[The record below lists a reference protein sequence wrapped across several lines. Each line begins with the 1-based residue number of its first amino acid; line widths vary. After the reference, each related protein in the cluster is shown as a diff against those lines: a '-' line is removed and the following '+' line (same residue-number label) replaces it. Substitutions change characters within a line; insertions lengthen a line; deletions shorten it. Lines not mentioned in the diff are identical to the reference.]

1 MRVLVTGG
9 AGYIGSVV
17 AGQLVAAGHD
27 VTVLD
32 DLSTGFADA
41 VPPGATFVKGTLRDC
56 AAEVLADDIE
66 AVLHFAAKSLVGE
79 SVANPAKYWSNNLG
93 GTISLLEAMREIG
106 VRTIVFSST
115 AAVYG
120 EPERTPIL
128 ETDPTRPTSPY
139 GASKIAVD
147 TTLTEYCRLHGFG
160 AVSLRYFNVA
170 GASQGT
176 DGRWLGERHHQETHL
191 IPNVLAGAT
200 EGRPVQIFGDDYPT
214 PDGTC
219 VRDYI
224 HVTDLA
230 DAHLRAL
237 GAARPGEHRI
247 YNLGNGAGFSVR
259 EVIEVCREVTGIDI
273 AADPLGVRRK
283 IGVVFQ
289 ETTLDHNVLEMR
301 NKIRNNFEDKKI
313 IFSVDRMDYTKGL
326 MHRLDGFEHF
336 LERYP
341 EWREKMVFI
350 LNIVPSRSEIPAY
363 TERKKGIEEKIG
375 TVNGRFSTISWQPI
389 IYRYNH
395 LSFTELVALYQAG
408 RQADALRA
416 FQDGRHILAEELG
429 LEPSPELRRLEAAIL
444 AHDPSLDAPPP
455 ELAT

>member
-56 AAEVLADDIE
+56 AAEVLADGIE

-139 GASKIAVD
+139 GATKIAVD

-170 GASQGT
+170 GAFQSA
-176 DGRWLGERHHQETHL
+176 DGRWLGERHNPETHL
-191 IPNVLAGAT
+191 IPNVLAAAT
-200 EGRPVQIFGDDYPT
+200 ERRPVQIFGGDYPT

-273 AADPLGVRRK
+273 AAEVGPRRAGDPAV
-283 IGVVFQ
+283 
-289 ETTLDHNVLEMR
+289 
-301 NKIRNNFEDKKI
+301 
-313 IFSVDRMDYTKGL
+313 
-326 MHRLDGFEHF
+326 
-336 LERYP
+336 
-341 EWREKMVFI
+341 
-350 LNIVPSRSEIPAY
+350 
-363 TERKKGIEEKIG
+363 
-375 TVNGRFSTISWQPI
+375 
-389 IYRYNH
+389 
-395 LSFTELVALYQAG
+395 LVASSAKIQSELDWRAS
-408 RQADALRA
+408 RDLRAMAADAWQFTQVRSS
-416 FQDGRHILAEELG
+416 R
-429 LEPSPELRRLEAAIL
+429 
-444 AHDPSLDAPPP
+444 
-455 ELAT
+455 